1 MLLLVAALASFA
13 VPGAVHGV
21 HAHLLSAAM
30 AVHFLKRVLEVL
42 FVHRYSGSMPL
53 ATSLLIA
60 GCYLF
65 NGGAMIYVQHL
76 SRGLPE
82 PSMDLLYPG
91 VLAFAVGLAGNF
103 YHHHLLSHLRADS
116 GGDGDDK
123 KGYKIP
129 TGGLFGLVTCP
140 HYLFE
145 ILAFFGFAMIAQTL
159 YALTVAVGTEAYL
172 AGRSYATRRWCYG
185 D

>member
-1 MLLLVAALASFA
+1 
-13 VPGAVHGV
+13 
-21 HAHLLSAAM
+21 
-30 AVHFLKRVLEVL
+30 
-42 FVHRYSGSMPL
+42 MPL
-53 ATSLLIA
+53 ATSLLIS

-82 PSMDLLYPG
+82 PAVDLLYPG

-103 YHHHLLSHLRADS
+103 YHHYLLSRLRAAG
-116 GGDGDDK
+116 GGDK
-123 KGYKIP
+123 KVYKIP

-145 ILAFFGFAMIAQTL
+145 ILAFFGFAMISQTL
-159 YALTVAVGTEAYL
+159 YALTVAVGTAAYL
-172 AGRSYATRRWCYG
+172 AGRSSATRKWYDSKFDEFPSRIKALVPYVW
-185 D
+185 